1 MLDPK
6 WVHQEQRGINRAQG
20 MDFTMSGLV
29 PAASARKL
37 LLTFAPALALTF
49 ASLGAA
55 VAFDAAPRTPRQV
68 AAVFPPWWSPAR
80 VFAAA
85 SEAGAVTAIGGA
97 SNIVIVVADDD
108 QLPARLNAAGALLQL
123 NPSLTGLC
131 AEDQNDV

>member
-6 WVHQEQRGINRAQG
+6 WVQRQQRGINRAQG
-20 MDFTMSGLV
+20 MEFTMSGSA

-37 LLTFAPALALTF
+37 LLTFAPAVALTF

-55 VAFDAAPRTPRQV
+55 VAFEAGPRTPRQV

-85 SEAGAVTAIGGA
+85 SDAGAITAIGGA
-97 SNIVIVVADDD
+97 RNVVIVVADDD

-131 AEDQNDV
+131 AEDQSDV